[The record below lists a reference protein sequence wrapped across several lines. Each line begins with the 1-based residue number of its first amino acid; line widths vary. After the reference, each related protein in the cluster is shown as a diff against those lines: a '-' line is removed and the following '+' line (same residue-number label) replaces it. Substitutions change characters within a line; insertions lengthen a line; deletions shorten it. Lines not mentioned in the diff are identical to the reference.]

1 MFFPLRARNLSS
13 QEKIIRSI
21 IFSKLYQNLMLKTGQ
36 VIYLMQLLGQLISLH
51 KKLTTESSL
60 QKKNVDVYTLV
71 KKRTCLN
78 YFAERK
84 NGGGGGFSTYL
95 WIYQEYQAYI
105 YIQCT

>member
-1 MFFPLRARNLSS
+1 
-13 QEKIIRSI
+13 
-21 IFSKLYQNLMLKTGQ
+21 MLKTGQ

-84 NGGGGGFSTYL
+84 NGGGGDFLHISGYIKNIKHTYVYNVL
-95 WIYQEYQAYI
+95 SITSRI
-105 YIQCT
+105 SSISFIF

>member
-1 MFFPLRARNLSS
+1 
-13 QEKIIRSI
+13 
-21 IFSKLYQNLMLKTGQ
+21 MLKTGQ

-84 NGGGGGFSTYL
+84 NGGGIFYISLDISRISSIHIYTMYL
-95 WIYQEYQAYI
+95 VLHQEYQVYRLFSRSEI
-105 YIQCT
+105 R